1 MAARGARVNG
11 RHAGRIVARS
21 TQGRPRPC
29 GCFLIVSRVPA
40 SVLFCLVIAIADG
53 DTLTARCGPP
63 SAPRKMHVRIAAI
76 DAPERRQAYGER
88 ARQHLV
94 SLCYRQ
100 RAAIQ
105 PLNKDAYG
113 RTVAHVRCRSTDVN
127 AAQVRAGMAWVY
139 TPYAKDFPQLA
150 PLQRQARAQGRGLW
164 SQRRPMP
171 PWEYR
176 HRYATAR
183 SKP

>member
-1 MAARGARVNG
+1 M
-11 RHAGRIVARS
+11 
-21 TQGRPRPC
+21 Q
-29 GCFLIVSRVPA
+29 
-40 SVLFCLVIAIADG
+40 
-53 DTLTARCGPP
+53 
-63 SAPRKMHVRIAAI
+63 VRIAAI

-88 ARQHLV
+88 SRQHLV

>member
-40 SVLFCLVIAIADG
+40 SDLFCLVIAIADG

-63 SAPRKMHVRIAAI
+63 SAPRKMQVRIAAI

-88 ARQHLV
+88 SRQHLV

-105 PLNKDAYG
+105 PLIKDAYG
-113 RTVAHVRCRSTDVN
+113 RTVAHVRCAGADV
-127 AAQVRAGMAWVY
+127 ATAQVRAGLAWVY
-139 TPYAKDFPQLA
+139 TPYASARPHLA
-150 PLQRQARAQGRGLW
+150 PLQQKARNSGAGLW
-164 SQRRPMP
+164 SQPRPLA
-171 PWEYR
+171 PWDYR
-176 HRYATAR
+176 HRHGRAAQSR
-183 SKP
+183 